1 MLTLSTIALLFIDYV
16 AQKTEISDDSGWISG
31 FSLCQICYKLRVLIW
46 FPHPQADEA
55 EATYKTC
62 IADATTQ
69 QLELEHTKVTVLRQL
84 QDVIKQSDQTIRS
97 VRATAHPTQ
106 TPPTPPSLRPVCRRR

>member
-1 MLTLSTIALLFIDYV
+1 MSL
-16 AQKTEISDDSGWISG
+16 
-31 FSLCQICYKLRVLIW
+31 LCQVCYKLHVLTIW
-46 FPHPQADEA
+46 FTRVQADEA

-97 VRATAHPTQ
+97 VRAKALQLKPRDR
-106 TPPTPPSLRPVCRRR
+106 PSAQCAGDDKEKSLFLSLSSSPRPLSRTTS